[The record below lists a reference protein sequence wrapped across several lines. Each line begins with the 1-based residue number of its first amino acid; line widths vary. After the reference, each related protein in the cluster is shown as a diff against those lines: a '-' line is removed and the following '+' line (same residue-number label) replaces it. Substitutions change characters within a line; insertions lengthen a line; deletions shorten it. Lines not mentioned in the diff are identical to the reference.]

1 MRPKEGSL
9 SVTDEFL
16 MRELKKLNDNPANI
30 LEGMRRIQ
38 LSLSERKKRLG
49 YDVARQLL
57 MGGEE
62 D

>member
-16 MRELKKLNDNPANI
+16 MGELTKLNDNPAHM

-49 YDVARQLL
+49 YDVARQLV